1 MQEQS
6 EIMVLSVL
14 VSLTLAFA
22 PPTTRL
28 GHAPRHVSVRAP
40 VAQAIG
46 GFELPKFELPSF
58 GGGDFRLFPDDV
70 EFTDVDGDYVVV
82 RKASGGTVDLYV
94 NKKLKFEGARM
105 SSNGNMLE
113 ITGSVKQ
120 GFAFLGALGFQLEDI
135 VTEGVQPTNPADL
148 EKAMALVE

>member
-1 MQEQS
+1 MITVWTS
-6 EIMVLSVL
+6 RISTDNSLSN
-14 VSLTLAFA
+14 SS
-22 PPTTRL
+22 RW
-28 GHAPRHVSVRAP
+28 RAKGGGDGESSDDGGDSD
-40 VAQAIG
+40 ADGG

-105 SSNGNMLE
+105 NSNGNMLE
-113 ITGSVKQ
+113 VTGSVKQ